1 MLVIIVILIKILIMK
16 KKKEEKKEEKKEKKK
31 KERKEKGID
40 LLKKIM
46 SNPSSIKTTYIKD
59 LSDVGILN
67 PNKEFELFSKKIYLI

>member
-1 MLVIIVILIKILIMK
+1 
-16 KKKEEKKEEKKEKKK
+16 
-31 KERKEKGID
+31 
-40 LLKKIM
+40 M